1 MNLHIGTEVKI
12 RPGCLALDAERRL
25 AFLPGRPMYLT
36 GTVDYINYA
45 HRYYRVRYT
54 MHDRYINHKS
64 FKF

>member
-1 MNLHIGTEVKI
+1 MTLHIGAEVKL
-12 RPGCLALDAERRL
+12 RPGCL

-36 GTVDYINYA
+36 GTVVYINLA

-54 MHDRYINHKS
+54 MHDRYVNHES